1 MYYYWRQRKNWINI
15 TSKLFLG
22 LYEIYFL
29 SPKNEST
36 GISKVKARLSVN
48 GSLADVEGYFKLP

>member
-1 MYYYWRQRKNWINI
+1 MYYYWKQHKNWITI
-15 TSKLFLG
+15 SKLFLG

-29 SPKNEST
+29 SPKNESA
-36 GISKVKARLSVN
+36 GVSKVKASLLVN